1 MIFVF
6 GMLMCIGSVNAATYY
21 SIATGNWTS
30 RNTWSLTSGGSRV
43 GNGVYPVANDI
54 VYIEGGR
61 TVTVDANSACGSLN
75 IANGSSVSVGGFSFV
90 VSGTTSVNGSITFTN
105 TTGTKTMGN
114 VIISGGTWTSNVG
127 ESYGISNLT
136 LSGSTINGSNTGIF
150 TVNGNLSVTTGTTN
164 TLNACTI
171 SVGGT
176 TTVNGSI
183 IFASNAGTKT
193 FANVIIAGGSWTSNA
208 VETYPTTNLTLSGA
222 TINGS
227 STGAFTVSSNFAVT
241 SGTTNNLYAFN
252 LTVNG
257 TSTIDGV
264 ASFLSSTG
272 TKTFIGQTT
281 VSSTGTWD
289 NDNVNAP
296 INFRGGLT
304 NNGTFFAG
312 TSTYTFDTNNQALN
326 GTITIPNTTVNGITL
341 TNNNTLTV
349 TTALSGTGALTNT
362 ATGILNIGGTC
373 SITTLTATA
382 TGNTVDYNGIGAQT
396 VKATTYSNLI
406 LQGSGAKTFPAGT
419 TTVNSLLSLEGTST
433 ATLTGT
439 ITYLNSA
446 TILQYK
452 GSGIQTTGAEF
463 PDSFGGIL
471 LINNSA
477 GVTLN
482 AAKTLGT
489 SSVLTLT
496 NGILNTTT
504 TNLLSIT
511 NTAST
516 AISGGSTTSYIN
528 GPVKWSL
535 PTITSGTVVTY
546 NFPVGNSTYLPFSL
560 VNPTT
565 SGATT
570 AQIQAFS
577 SNPGGSIDG
586 TLSSKSATEY
596 WSLTTSAN
604 FTNSTVSTSRQTAI
618 SPSNMI
624 AGCSTINGTYSALG
638 GVVSTNGVSNS
649 NSINSNRFFV
659 FGTGVPAIT
668 TSPSSVTG
676 FSYQQNLGPST
687 IQSLIVSGTA
697 LTSNIKLQIKNGN
710 FELSTTTGASFSGS
724 SVLYLPV
731 VSGSVNYTTVYIRQK
746 AGLTQKT
753 LYTDSI
759 IATADGAATKYIIC
773 SGTVTAA
780 PTVSVTPASATFSYT
795 FGGSAAKQ
803 TFTLNGTNL
812 AGNITVTPPADY
824 EISTDGVTF
833 VSTSISTFTNGST
846 LHLRLKSGLGVGDH
860 SANIVISSN
869 GASSV
874 NLVCTG
880 TVNSGPTITNS
891 TSFLGSFVYTFGSGP
906 SNPQGFEIK
915 GQNIGTSIVITPVAP
930 VYYAISRT
938 RNGTYQTTA
947 ITITKSGNTTDSI
960 YVKLVSGL
968 AVGTYGPSN
977 ITVASTGA
985 VTKSVSCTGSVVASG
1000 TPAITTSVKSL
1011 TGFGYQYKSGT
1022 PIGITGGGPSNPQSF
1037 VVSATGLSNNISVDA
1052 PTNFEVSTTA
1062 NGTYSSS
1069 LSLPSTGAPQTLY
1082 VRLMSGKAVGTYS
1095 GNISLTSVTG
1105 TGTTTATVS
1114 CNLAKVYASPLITA
1128 TGTGDYCVGSTINLT
1143 SSGADIGS
1151 RYWDGP
1157 NSYYSILQS
1166 PTLTTNAT
1174 TSLSGNY
1181 IVNGNVVVGGNLI
1194 YNGDFE
1200 LGNVGFGSAYG
1211 YPATPFTTSSLVPE
1225 GLYAITT
1232 TGSVVHNNFNNTPDK
1247 NAIGTMQMVVNGN
1260 ITAGAVVW
1268 SQNVAVL
1275 QNADYEFSYWLQ
1287 TVVNGVDGAPS
1298 KLQLYVNGV
1307 AAGPIYTA
1315 NPNSGNWTQ
1324 YLYNT
1329 NSGSSTNLNLELV
1342 NQTTA
1347 AGGNDFS
1354 LDSITFK
1361 QVLIAK
1367 DTATITVN
1375 STLPVSVTI
1384 AALPGNTVNSGV
1396 PVTFTATPVNEGTT
1410 PSYQWYVNNSAVG
1423 TNSNT
1428 YTYTPANND
1437 QVKCVLTANNPCPT
1451 GNPATSSTVVMVV
1464 NTVATPNY
1472 WIGTTSTDWATASN
1486 WTANKVPNV
1495 GEDVEFATN
1504 ANHSNLP
1511 AVKDLYVDGNRTIGS
1526 LINLSNKR
1534 LVIPTGKQLIVN
1546 NSITSPSYTG
1556 GLDDVDKIYIQSSP
1570 SAANGTLIYHNAQGY
1585 PVKGTV
1591 EMYSKAYIDKTT
1603 YPNNHRTWYKWQY
1616 FGIPLSSVVASP
1628 TFDGSYIREWHEE
1641 DPDSVT
1647 HWREVADNYV
1657 LKPFYGY
1664 EIIQP
1669 TAKTF
1674 LFKGHL
1680 VNSDFSTTLQYSSTG
1695 LFPGQNILANP
1706 YTAAIDVKQLTFG
1719 SQTEATVYMYNTGSI
1734 DDWTVTGKGSSGN
1747 AAINPGQYIAIP
1759 QQTAGNLMA
1768 SQVPSM
1774 QSMLIRAM
1782 SNSANATFGV
1792 TYNSVITKNTDVQRV
1807 KAVNSIASS
1816 DKVCTMIDV
1825 AGTNYADRM
1834 WLFSDPSCTHKFDNG
1849 WDGVKMIGSTLAP
1862 QIFAK
1867 EQAGEYQVDAVNDIN
1882 DLNISFQAGSD
1893 VDYELTFTH
1902 MNTKRYYPGIYL
1914 VDLIENKT
1922 IDITETGSTYKFM
1935 AESTPSPVDRFKI
1948 VTRHYEKDDFVDTSN
1963 LKIFSANGMIFV
1975 HNFSNMNGDAIIYD
1989 ISGRKIKQIPFGAS
2003 GVTALN
2009 KGMKP
2014 GAYVIKC
2021 STGNENIT
2029 KRVIVQ

>member
-1 MIFVF
+1 LIKLLVYKVRHLRFKLLAINMTKLFFTNKKVRKSLISENSGIKDDGFHRKIKFSMIFVF
-6 GMLMCIGSVNAATYY
+6 CMLLGIGSLNAATYY
-21 SIATGNWTS
+21 SIASGNWTS

-54 VYIEGGR
+54 VYIEGGT
-61 TVTVDANSACGSLN
+61 TVTVNANSACGSIS
-75 IANGSSVSVGGFSFV
+75 IASGSILSVGGFNFSI
-90 VSGTTSVNGSITFTN
+90 SGTTSVNGSITFTN
-105 TTGTKTMGN
+105 TAGTKTMGN
-114 VIISGGTWTSNVG
+114 VIISGGNWTSNVG
-127 ESYGISNLT
+127 E
-136 LSGSTINGSNTGIF
+136 
-150 TVNGNLSVTTGTTN
+150 
-164 TLNACTI
+164 
-171 SVGGT
+171 
-176 TTVNGSI
+176 
-183 IFASNAGTKT
+183 
-193 FANVIIAGGSWTSNA
+193 
-208 VETYPTTNLTLSGA
+208 TYSTTNLTLSGA

-227 STGAFTVSSNFAVT
+227 ATGTFTVSSNFAVT

-257 TSTIDGV
+257 TSTIDGA

-304 NNGTFFAG
+304 NNGIFYAG

-326 GTITIPNTTVNGITL
+326 GTLSIPNTTINGITL

-349 TTALSGTGALTNT
+349 ATALSGTGRLTN
-362 ATGILNIGGTC
+362 ASTGILNIGGT
-373 SITTLTATA
+373 STITTLTATA
-382 TGNTVDYNGIGAQT
+382 TGNTVDYNGGGAQT
-396 VKATTYSNLI
+396 VMATTYSNLI
-406 LQGSGAKTFPAGT
+406 LQGGGAKTFPTGT
-419 TTVNSLLSLEGTST
+419 TTINSLLSVEGTST
-433 ATLTGT
+433 VTLTGT
-439 ITYLNSA
+439 ISYANSA

-452 GSGIQTTGAEF
+452 GSGIQTTGAEL
-463 PDSFGGIL
+463 PTSFGATL
-471 LINNSA
+471 LIDNSA

-482 AAKTLGT
+482 SAKTLGA
-489 SSVLTLT
+489 SSVLILT
-496 NGILNTTT
+496 NGILNTTA

-516 AISGGSTTSYIN
+516 AISGGSATSYIN
-528 GPVKWSL
+528 GPIKWSI
-535 PTITSGTVVTY
+535 PIIASGTAVTY

-560 VNPTT
+560 INPTT

-570 AQIQAFS
+570 AQVQAFS
-577 SNPGGSIDG
+577 SNPGGSIDA
-586 TLSSKSATEY
+586 TLASKSTTEY
-596 WSLTTSAN
+596 WSLTTAAN
-604 FTNSTVSTSRQTAI
+604 FTNSSVSASRQTAI
-618 SPSNMI
+618 SPNNVI

-638 GVVSTNGVSNS
+638 GTASTNGIGTT

-659 FGTGVPAIT
+659 FGVGVPTIT

-676 FSYQQNLGPST
+676 FSYQENLGPST
-687 IQSLIVSGTA
+687 IQSFTVSGTA
-697 LTSNIKLQIKNGN
+697 LTSNIKLQMKNGN
-710 FELSTTTGASFSGS
+710 FELSTTTGASFSGNNI
-724 SVLYLPV
+724 LYLPV

-746 AGLTQKT
+746 AGLAQKT

-759 IATADGAATKYIIC
+759 TATADGATTKYVIC

-780 PTVSVTPASATFSYT
+780 PTVSVTPATASFSYT
-795 FGGSAAKQ
+795 FGGLAAEQ

-824 EISTDGVTF
+824 EISA
-833 VSTSISTFTNGST
+833 TSSNFSSSALSFTAGST
-846 LHLRLKSGLGVGDH
+846 LHLRLKSGLGVGNH

-869 GASSV
+869 GALPV

-880 TVNSGPTITNS
+880 TVNSGPTLTNS
-891 TSFLGSFVYTFGSGP
+891 TSFLGSFVYTLGSGP
-906 SNPQGFEIK
+906 SSPQGFEIK
-915 GQNIGTSIVITPVAP
+915 GQNIGTSIIITPVAP
-930 VYYAISRT
+930 LYYAISRT

-960 YVKLVSGL
+960 YVKLASGL
-968 AVGTYGPSN
+968 AVGTYGPSS

-985 VTKSVSCTGSVVASG
+985 VTKSVSCTGSVISAGAAS
-1000 TPAITTSVKSL
+1000 ITTSTTSL
-1011 TGFGYQYKSGT
+1011 TGFGYQYKANP

-1037 VVSATGLSNNISVDA
+1037 VVSATGLSNNVTATA
-1052 PTNFEVSTTA
+1052 PTNFEISLTA

-1069 LSLPSTGAPQTLY
+1069 LTLTPSSGILAPQTLY
-1082 VRLMSGKAVGTYS
+1082 VRLMSGKDVGTYS
-1095 GNISLTSVTG
+1095 GNITLTSG
-1105 TGTTTATVS
+1105 TATATVS
-1114 CNLAKVYASPLITA
+1114 CNSAKVYASPLIAA
-1128 TGTGDYCVGSTINLT
+1128 TGTGDYCLGSTINLT
-1143 SSGADIGS
+1143 SSGVDIGS
-1151 RYWDGP
+1151 RYWEGP
-1157 NSYYSILQS
+1157 NSYYSTLQS

-1174 TSLSGNY
+1174 ASLSGNY

-1194 YNGDFE
+1194 YNGNFE

-1211 YPATPFTTSSLVPE
+1211 YPATPFNNSSLVPE

-1232 TGSVVHNNFNNTPDK
+1232 TGSVVHSNFNTVADK
-1247 NAIGTMQMVVNGN
+1247 NTVGTMQMVVNGN

-1298 KLQLYVNGV
+1298 KLQLYVNGA

-1367 DTATITVN
+1367 DTAIITVN
-1375 STLPVSVTI
+1375 PTLPVSVTI
-1384 AALPGNTVNSGV
+1384 AAWPGNTVNSGV
-1396 PVTFTATPVNEGTT
+1396 PVTFTATPVNGGTT
-1410 PSYQWYVNNSAVG
+1410 PAYQWYVNNNPVG

-1437 QVKCVLTANNPCPT
+1437 QIKCVLTSNNPCPS
-1451 GNPATSSTVVMVV
+1451 GNPATSSTIVMVV

-1504 ANHSNLP
+1504 ANHSNQP

-1570 SAANGTLIYHNAQGY
+1570 SVANGTLIYHNAQGY

-1647 HWREVADNYV
+1647 HWREVTDNYV

-1664 EIIQP
+1664 EIIQS

-1674 LFKGHL
+1674 LFKGQL
-1680 VNSDFSTTLQYSSTG
+1680 VNSDFSTILQYSSTG

-1706 YTAAIDVKQLTFG
+1706 YTAAIDVKLLTFG
-1719 SQTEATVYMYNTGSI
+1719 SQTEATVYMYNTGSV
-1734 DDWTVTGKGSSGN
+1734 DDWTATGKGSSGN
-1747 AAINPGQYIAIP
+1747 TAINPGQYTAIP

-1782 SNSANATFGV
+1782 SSSANATFGV
-1792 TYNSVITKNTDVQRV
+1792 TYNSVVTKNTDAQRV

-1825 AGTNYADRM
+1825 TGQNYTDRM
-1834 WLFSDPSCTHKFDNG
+1834 WVFSDPSCTHKFDNG
-1849 WDGVKMIGSTLAP
+1849 WDGAKMIGSTLAP

-1867 EQAGEYQVDAVNDIN
+1867 EQSGEYQVDAVNDIN
-1882 DLNISFQAGSD
+1882 DLNISFLAGSD

-1902 MNTKRYYPGIYL
+1902 LNTKRYYPGIYL

-1922 IDITETGSTYKFM
+1922 IDITETGSSYKFV

-1948 VTRHYEKDDFVDTSN
+1948 VTRHYEKDDFVDASN
-1963 LKIFSANGMIFV
+1963 LKIFSANGMVFV
-1975 HNFSNMNGDAIIYD
+1975 HNFSNTNGDAIIYD
-1989 ISGRKIKQIPFGAS
+1989 ISGRKIKQLPFEAS
-2003 GVTALN
+2003 GVTTLN

-2021 STGNENIT
+2021 SNGNENVT